1 MIENTFNDNFSQEW
15 IAKNI
20 TDSNNE
26 LVILREI
33 IPWEKIVKELSQF
46 YSKTKGCYGKPIRV
60 VIAVLI
66 LGKLRHLSD
75 ENVIKQIQENR
86 YYQYF
91 CNVPDKELRVFM
103 SPSSLTRIRQRYGK
117 KGAEI
122 IEKNVFD
129 KMRRA
134 DVIDPKYALIDT
146 SVLESNISYPTD
158 VKLIFQALSKMSN
171 FADHHNLELW
181 WQHDEIK
188 VRWRE
193 FSLNKQRN
201 AWDYLFEFSHVLKY
215 ALPGFEIHIKKL
227 NVSEKIKNNAE
238 HLLAVLSL
246 LDSQNDLKI
255 KGVKHIEN
263 RIVSLDEIDAR
274 PIKKGKKH
282 PNCEFGTT
290 FQATF
295 NRQGFMITVENFIGK
310 PSDKI
315 IYPDALELFKSRMNQ
330 YPEISV
336 TDGGYRSNKNLNISK
351 KKAGTVFMGRS
362 DDVPEKIR
370 EECHKARS
378 ATEGFIA
385 VAKHW
390 QGMKCSLYKGFS
402 GDRIWSLLCQ
412 AAHNLKKF
420 LQLYYKEKLSERSL
434 IKLGLL
440 E

>member
-1 MIENTFNDNFSQEW
+1 MIENTFNENFSQEW
-15 IAKNI
+15 IDENI
-20 TDSNNE
+20 INPNNE

-33 IPWEKIVKELSQF
+33 IPWEKIIKELSQF

-60 VIAVLI
+60 VVAVLI
-66 LGKLRHLSD
+66 LGKFRCLSD
-75 ENVIKQIQENR
+75 ENIIKQIQENR

-91 CNVPDKELRVFM
+91 CNVPDKELHVFM

-117 KGAEI
+117 KGIEI
-122 IEKNVFD
+122 IEKNIFD

-134 DVIDPKYALIDT
+134 DIIDPKYALTDT

-158 VKLIFQALSKMSN
+158 VKLVFKALSKMSD
-171 FADHHNLELW
+171 FADRHNLKLW

-193 FSLNKQRN
+193 FSLNKERH
-201 AWDYLFEFSHVLKY
+201 AWDYLFEFSHVLKH
-215 ALPGFEIHIKKL
+215 ALPGFEIHIKNLKAP
-227 NVSEKIKNNAE
+227 EKVKNNAE
-238 HLLAVLSL
+238 HLLTVLSL
-246 LDSQNDLKI
+246 LDNQNDLKI

-290 FQATF
+290 FQGTF

-310 PSDKI
+310 PSDKT
-315 IYPDALELFKSRMNQ
+315 IYPDTLELFKSRMKQ

-336 TDGGYRSNKNLNISK
+336 TDGGYRSNKNLKIAQK
-351 KKAGTVFMGRS
+351 KVGNVFMGRS
-362 DDVPEKIR
+362 EDVPEKLR
-370 EECHKARS
+370 GACRKARS

-385 VAKHW
+385 VVKHW
-390 QGMKCSLYKGFS
+390 RGMKCSLYKGFS

-412 AAHNLKKF
+412 TVHNLKKF
-420 LQLYYKEKLSERSL
+420 LQLYYQEELSEKSL
-434 IKLGLL
+434 MKLGLL
-440 E
+440 S